1 VISEGGGIFRVHAPD
16 GVHVFSG
23 VPPALEKAAAA
34 ARAAARASV
43 LAMGA
48 GEPEIRLTLTK
59 HMLPDAVDDNGLF
72 TASVTAE
79 AIGRPV
85 NSPLSAVGEGRVGV

>member
-1 VISEGGGIFRVHAPD
+1 
-16 GVHVFSG
+16 VFSG
-23 VPPALEKAAAA
+23 AKPALEQAQAA

-48 GEPEIRLTLTK
+48 GEPEIRLTIAK
-59 HMLPDAVDDNGLF
+59 HMLPDAVDENGLF

-79 AIGRPV
+79 AIGRPELAMAK
-85 NSPLSAVGEGRVGV
+85 SK